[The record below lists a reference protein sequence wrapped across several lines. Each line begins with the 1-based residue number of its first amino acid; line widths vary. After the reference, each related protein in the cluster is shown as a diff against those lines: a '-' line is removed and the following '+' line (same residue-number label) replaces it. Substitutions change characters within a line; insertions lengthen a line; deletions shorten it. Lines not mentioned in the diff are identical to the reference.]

1 MLLLF
6 YIAPT
11 APPNIS
17 LTVIDA
23 QSIRVTI
30 CPPPARDQNG
40 VLTFYNGRYRGDP
53 FDASSQDFNMALS
66 LLYPAITCTDIMLMN
81 LQEYNNYTVSVQAQN
96 SETTASNFS
105 EGVTVLTNQ
114 AGNKHMSLP
123 EFLRTIDLSV

>member
-1 MLLLF
+1 MIVIF

-11 APPNIS
+11 APPTIS

-53 FDASSQDFNMALS
+53 FDKSSQDFNMALS
-66 LLYPAITCTDIMLMN
+66 LPYPAITCTNRTLSG
-81 LQEYNNYTVSVQAQN
+81 LQEFNNYTVSVQAQN
-96 SETTASNFS
+96 SPNTASNFS
-105 EGVTVLTNQ
+105 EGMTVLTNES
-114 AGNKHMSLP
+114 GNYGN
-123 EFLRTIDLSV
+123 